1 MLKKT
6 VYLFLIIF
14 GLLLLGCDRHADEA
28 YLLRHPAKFKA
39 ILQHCVT
46 MPKDQIKQYPQC
58 ELAINLYGQV
68 LRLTRE
74 LMSSPEQYGKDILSL
89 QIKRG
94 QLEEQIARVKGEER
108 QSYEDQ
114 IEQIN
119 YQIKT
124 RLMLLAGG
132 D

>member
-6 VYLFLIIF
+6 VCLFLIIP
-14 GLLLLGCDRHADEA
+14 GLLLLGCDRQTDEA

-39 ILQHCVT
+39 ILQYCVT
-46 MPKDQIKQYPQC
+46 MSKDQIKQYPQC
-58 ELAINLYGQV
+58 ELAVNLYGQV

-74 LMSSPEQYGKDILSL
+74 LMNNPEQYGKDILSL

-94 QLEEQIARVKGEER
+94 QLEQQIAEVKGAER
-108 QSYEDQ
+108 QSYKNQ

-119 YQIKT
+119 YQIKI

-132 D
+132 